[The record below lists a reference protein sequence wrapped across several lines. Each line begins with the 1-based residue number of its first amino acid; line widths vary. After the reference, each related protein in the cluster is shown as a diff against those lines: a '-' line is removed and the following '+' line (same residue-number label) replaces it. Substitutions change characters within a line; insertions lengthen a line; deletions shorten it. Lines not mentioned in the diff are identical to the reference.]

1 MTIPPI
7 GESAQILLDWII
19 HNSSLVLV
27 VGMIFEGPTIILVAS
42 FGATMGYID
51 LPTIFI
57 LGVLGDIIGDLIW
70 YVVGY
75 GSRESFI
82 EKYGKYIGLSQE
94 RLEKLRVLFERHP
107 GKMLLA
113 LKISPILAVPGI
125 IASGITKM
133 PVKKF
138 LVTIVSIIIPKVIF
152 FMIVGYSFGHF
163 YESIAETLQSGLY
176 AFGMTVISV
185 IAIFYIYRKESKKLS
200 EQIAQ
205 EKLDI

>member
-1 MTIPPI
+1 MIIPPI
-7 GESAQILLDWII
+7 NESVQVILDWII
-19 HNSSLVLV
+19 DNSSLILV

-42 FGATMGYID
+42 FGATMGYIG

-57 LGVLGDIIGDLIW
+57 LGILGDILGDLIW
-70 YVVGY
+70 YGVGY
-75 GSRESFI
+75 LSRESFI
-82 EKYGKYIGLSQE
+82 ETYGKYIGLSQE
-94 RLEKLRVLFERHP
+94 RLEKLYVLFKRHP

-138 LVTIVSIIIPKVIF
+138 LTTIISIIIPKVIF

-163 YESIAETLQSGLY
+163 YESVAKTLRSGFY
-176 AFGMTVISV
+176 AFGITIISV
-185 IAIFYIYRKESKKLS
+185 IAISYLYRKESKKIS
-200 EQIAQ
+200 ERIAQ
-205 EKLDI
+205 EKLDV

>member
-7 GESAQILLDWII
+7 GESVQVILDWII

-27 VGMIFEGPTIILVAS
+27 IGMIFEGPTIILVAS

-51 LPTIFI
+51 FPTIFI
-57 LGVLGDIIGDLIW
+57 LGVLGDILGDLIW
-70 YVVGY
+70 YIVGY
-75 GSRESFI
+75 VSRKSFI
-82 EKYGKYIGLSQE
+82 ETYGKYIGLSQE
-94 RLEKLRVLFERHP
+94 RLGKLSMLFERHP

-138 LVTIVSIIIPKVIF
+138 LTTITSIIIPKVIF
-152 FMIVGYSFGHF
+152 FMIVGCSFGHF
-163 YESIAETLQSGLY
+163 YDSIAKTLQSSLY
-176 AFGMTVISV
+176 ALGMTTISV
-185 IAIFYIYRKESKKLS
+185 IGIAYIYRKESKRIS
-200 EQIAQ
+200 EQIVQ
-205 EKLDI
+205 EELDL